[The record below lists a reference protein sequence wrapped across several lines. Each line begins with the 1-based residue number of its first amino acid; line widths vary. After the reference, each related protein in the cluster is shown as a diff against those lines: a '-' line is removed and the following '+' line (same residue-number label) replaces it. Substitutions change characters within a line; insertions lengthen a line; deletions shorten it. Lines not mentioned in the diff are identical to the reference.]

1 TVQQAVWH
9 LRLEKV
15 GDQIIGSYSADG
27 ETWTEFAAVANA
39 PAAAGGKVGLFALGT
54 ASTDNQTVTF
64 DYFRVVEDEPE
75 PSGPEVSVEAATRCV
90 VGRVVEAVK
99 VTSESATPIEVVVST
114 AYGSRTV
121 TVAPDTTVSVAFS
134 TRQASVPAGEVS
146 VTA

>member
-1 TVQQAVWH
+1 
-9 LRLEKV
+9 
-15 GDQIIGSYSADG
+15 
-27 ETWTEFAAVANA
+27 
-39 PAAAGGKVGLFALGT
+39 VGLFALGT

-146 VTA
+146 VTASADGEVTTVTETYAAHACG